1 MGRVT
6 RHLCVRVDSRPIAQ
20 TLAFAE
26 REFDSAAAQRMAGMS
41 IQPDPAS
48 NRTPTKR
55 KAKPRAPG
63 QFDPTDEIA
72 RAQANAR
79 MAAFMSY
86 KGGRRAGGA
95 SNGGASGAGGAEDDD
110 DDDDDG
116 FFDDDWEGA
125 EGEYDGDEDRFALGP
140 QGREPYRL
148 EPGTAEEVDEMGEDD
163 EGWKEGN
170 DEYLDRVR

>member
-1 MGRVT
+1 MHRL
-6 RHLCVRVDSRPIAQ
+6 HFEIPCADIRPIAQ

-41 IQPDPAS
+41 IGPDLTS

-55 KAKPRAPG
+55 KSKPRGAG
-63 QFDPTDEIA
+63 QSDPTDEIA

-79 MAAFMSY
+79 VAAFMSY
-86 KGGRRAGGA
+86 RPGRRSGAGAAGGA
-95 SNGGASGAGGAEDDD
+95 DGAGGGDNDD

-116 FFDDDWEGA
+116 FFDDDWDGV
-125 EGEYDGDEDRFALGP
+125 EGEYDGDDDRFEVGP
-140 QGREPYRL
+140 QGREPHRL

-163 EGWKEGN
+163 EEWNEGN
-170 DEYLDRVR
+170 DEYFDRVR